1 MKVGYICSNTYSDPR
16 AWTAFTPARGLYDS
30 EIGQTMLA
38 NALEQARSADALGF
52 DYLTVSEH
60 HATPLMCT
68 PNASIMAGALTQI
81 AKNAALAWLGPIV
94 SINNPVRVAEE
105 IAMLDQMT
113 GGRLVVF
120 LLRGTPNE
128 LVVYNNIDP
137 AQSKAITQEASLLIR
152 KALTEAEPFAWKGEH
167 FDFPR
172 VSVWPG
178 ATQKPHP
185 PLYAS
190 GMSPDSAVFAG
201 RNRFRL
207 AISFFPRPMVAQL
220 TKLYRDECAAA
231 GWTPSGDDILYRAF
245 IAVGETDEE
254 AAAMG
259 ARFMPST
266 RVAGA
271 PPAPDP
277 NVGPGFGAL
286 QFCGSPDTV
295 VAQIE
300 EFHAATGAGIL
311 DLAFGAGGLGQDG
324 TLASLRRFAERVLP
338 RIRRL

>member
-1 MKVGYICSNTYSDPR
+1 MTRASSKWCVSSSCLDPPGSARIRVEGSGMKVAYICSNTYTDQR
-16 AWTAFTPARGLYDS
+16 AWTSFLPARGLYDA
-30 EIGQTMLA
+30 EVGRQMVA
-38 NALEQARSADALGF
+38 NALEQARLADALGF

-81 AKNAALAWLGPIV
+81 AKSSALAWLGPIV

-113 GGRLVVF
+113 GGRLLVF

-128 LVVYNNIDP
+128 LGVYNNIDP

-152 KALTEAEPFAWKGEH
+152 KALVESDPFAWKGEH

-185 PLYAS
+185 PLYFS
-190 GMSPDSAVFAG
+190 GMSPDSAVFAA

-207 AISFFPRPMVAQL
+207 AISFYPRPMVAQL
-220 TKLYRDECAAA
+220 TQTYRDECAAA

-245 IAVGETDEE
+245 IAVGETDAH
-254 AAAMG
+254 AAELAP
-259 ARFMPST
+259 RFMP
-266 RVAGA
+266 GA
-271 PPAPDP
+271 FSGPAAKSD
-277 NVGPGFGAL
+277 VGPGFGAL
-286 QFCGSPDTV
+286 QFCG
-295 VAQIE
+295 
-300 EFHAATGAGIL
+300 G
-311 DLAFGAGGLGQDG
+311 
-324 TLASLRRFAERVLP
+324 
-338 RIRRL
+338 

>member
-1 MKVGYICSNTYSDPR
+1 VKVAYICSNTYSDPR
-16 AWTAFTPARGLYDS
+16 AWTGFAPARGLYDA
-30 EIGQTMLA
+30 EIGRRMLA
-38 NALEQARSADALGF
+38 NALEQARTADALGF
-52 DYLTVSEH
+52 DYITVSEH

-81 AKNAALAWLGPIV
+81 VRNAALAWLGPIV

-137 AQSKAITQEASLLIR
+137 AESRSITQEASLLIR
-152 KALTEAEPFAWKGEH
+152 KALTESEPFAWKGER

-190 GMSPDSAVFAG
+190 GMSPDSVRFAA

-207 AISFFPRPMVAQL
+207 AISFYPKPMVAQL
-220 TKLYRDECAAA
+220 AQLYRDECAAA

-245 IAVGETDEE
+245 IAVGETDAE
-254 AAAMG
+254 AAQLG
-259 ARFMPST
+259 GRFMP
-266 RVAGA
+266 RAEPAA
-271 PPAPDP
+271 PPNPD
-277 NVGPGFGAL
+277 VGPGFGAM
-286 QFCGSPDTV
+286 QFCGGPETV

-300 EFHAATGAGIL
+300 EFQRATGAGIL
-311 DLAFGAGGLGQDG
+311 DLAFGAGGLGQEA

-338 RIRRL
+338 KIRPL

>member
-1 MKVGYICSNTYSDPR
+1 MKVAYICSNTYTDPR
-16 AWTAFTPARGLYDS
+16 AWTAFTPARGLYDA
-30 EIGQTMLA
+30 EIGRQTLA
-38 NALEQARSADALGF
+38 NALEQARTADALGF

-128 LVVYNNIDP
+128 LGVYNNIDP

-152 KALTEAEPFAWKGEH
+152 KALSEAEPFAWKGEH

-190 GMSPDSAVFAG
+190 GMSPDSAVFAA
-201 RNRFRL
+201 RNHFRL

-245 IAVGETDEE
+245 IAVGETDAE
-254 AAAMG
+254 AAAM
-259 ARFMPST
+259 APRFMPGAFA
-266 RVAGA
+266 AG
-271 PPAPDP
+271 PSNSD
-277 NVGPGFGAL
+277 VGPGFGAL

-300 EFHAATGAGIL
+300 EFHRATGAGIL
-311 DLAFGAGGLGQDG
+311 DLAFGAGGLGQEG

-338 RIRRL
+338 KIRRL

>member
-1 MKVGYICSNTYSDPR
+1 MKVGYICSNTYTDRR
-16 AWTAFTPARGLYDS
+16 AWTSFTPARGLYDAAL
-30 EIGQTMLA
+30 GQQALA
-38 NALEQARSADALGF
+38 EALEQARAADALGF

-81 AKNAALAWLGPIV
+81 ARSAALAWLGPIV

-128 LVVYNNIDP
+128 LGVYNNIDP
-137 AQSKAITQEASLLIR
+137 SQSKAITQEASLLIR
-152 KALTEAEPFAWKGEH
+152 KALTDTEPFAWKGEH

-178 ATQKPHP
+178 PTQQPHP

-190 GMSPDSAVFAG
+190 GMSRDSVLFAA

-207 AISFFPRPMVAQL
+207 AISFYPRPMVAEL
-220 TKLYRDECAAA
+220 TGLYRDECALA
-231 GWTPSGDDILYRAF
+231 GWTPSGDDVLYRAF
-245 IAVGETDEE
+245 ISVGETDAE
-254 AAAMG
+254 AAELG
-259 ARFMPST
+259 ARFMP
-266 RVAGA
+266 RAE
-271 PPAPDP
+271 PASKPNPD
-277 NVGPGFGAL
+277 VGPGFGAM
-286 QFCGSPDTV
+286 QFCGSPDKV
-295 VAQIE
+295 VGQIE
-300 EFHAATGAGIL
+300 EFQRATGAGVL
-311 DLAFGAGGLGQDG
+311 DLAFGAGGIGQQA
-324 TLASLRRFAERVLP
+324 TLRSLRRFAERVLP
-338 RIRRL
+338 KIRQL

>member
-1 MKVGYICSNTYSDPR
+1 MTRASSKWCVSSSCLDPPGSARIRSEDPVMKVAYICSNTYADPR
-16 AWTAFTPARGLYDS
+16 AWTSMTPARGLYDA
-30 EIGQTMLA
+30 ETGRRMLA
-38 NALEQARSADALGF
+38 NALEQARTADALGF

-81 AKNAALAWLGPIV
+81 ARNAALAWLGPIV

-128 LVVYNNIDP
+128 LLVYNNVDP
-137 AQSKAITQEASLLIR
+137 AQSRAVTQEASLLIR
-152 KALTEAEPFAWKGEH
+152 KALADTEPFAWKSEH

-178 ATQKPHP
+178 PTQRPPP

-190 GMSPDSAVFAG
+190 GMSPESAVFAAQ
-201 RNRFRL
+201 NRFRL

-231 GWTPSGDDILYRAF
+231 GWTPSGEDILYRAF
-245 IAVGETDEE
+245 IAVGESDAQ
-254 AAAMG
+254 AAELG
-259 ARFMPST
+259 ARF
-266 RVAGA
+266 
-271 PPAPDP
+271 
-277 NVGPGFGAL
+277 
-286 QFCGSPDTV
+286 
-295 VAQIE
+295 
-300 EFHAATGAGIL
+300 
-311 DLAFGAGGLGQDG
+311 
-324 TLASLRRFAERVLP
+324 
-338 RIRRL
+338 